1 MKNRKTNAV
10 TRISDFRSRKALL
23 ALASD
28 YEANLPLP
36 SRTYP
41 NIIFLFD
48 EGLAVS
54 GRELLFRRLNCL
66 AEKNEQMLVVTDVG
80 HGRAGFYVNFDEI
93 GAGSRSNG
101 DDYYECIDAWSEA
114 K

>member
-1 MKNRKTNAV
+1 MKSRKTDNV
-10 TRISDFRSRKALL
+10 THISNYKSRKAFL

-36 SRTYP
+36 SLTYP

-48 EGLAVS
+48 EGLAVN

-66 AEKNEQMLVVTDVG
+66 AEKNEQILVVTDVG
-80 HGRAGFYVNFDEI
+80 HGRAGFYVNFDEL
-93 GAGSRSNG
+93 GAGSE
-101 DDYYECIDAWSEA
+101 DEDYDACIDAWG
-114 K
+114 KDK